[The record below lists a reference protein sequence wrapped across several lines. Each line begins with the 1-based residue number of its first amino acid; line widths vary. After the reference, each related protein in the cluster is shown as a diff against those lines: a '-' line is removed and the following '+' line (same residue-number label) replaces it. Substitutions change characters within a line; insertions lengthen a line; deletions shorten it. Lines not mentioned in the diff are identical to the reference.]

1 VVQIHSPRLVNQ
13 AALQQQPIILVSND
27 DGIHAAGIRALCEA
41 LERIGDV
48 WVVAPETERSAT
60 SHAITLDRPLR
71 LREHGAQKYALDGT
85 PVDCVYLGMYGLL
98 KERRPDIVVA
108 GINHG
113 ANLGSD
119 AFYSGT
125 VGAAREGALR
135 GTPALAVSLAGGH
148 GSGFAFAAELAC
160 EVVQAILARGTEAPR
175 LLSMNIPEGQVR
187 GIRVTTLGKRSYYD
201 QVEVRTD
208 PRGRAYYWIGGP
220 GSRTEMIP
228 GSDGEALAQGY
239 AALTPL
245 TLDLGL
251 IAAEEQERSRAL
263 VTGLAEANR

>member
-1 VVQIHSPRLVNQ
+1 MKRPT
-13 AALQQQPIILVSND
+13 ILVSND
-27 DGIHAAGIRALCEA
+27 DGIHAAGIRALCES
-41 LERIGDV
+41 LESWADV

-71 LREHGAQKYALDGT
+71 LRQEGPQRFALDGT
-85 PVDCVYLGMYGLL
+85 PVDCVYVGMYGVL
-98 KERRPDIVVA
+98 EGRMPDIVVA

-135 GTPALAVSLAGGH
+135 GTMGLAVSLAGH
-148 GSGFAFAAELAC
+148 AGSGFGFAAALATR
-160 EVVQAILARGTEAPR
+160 VVRAMLARGEHAPR
-175 LLSMNIPEGQVR
+175 LVSMNIPEGEVR

-201 QVEVRTD
+201 QVEARTD

-220 GSRTEMIP
+220 GSHTEMIP
-228 GSDGEALAQGY
+228 GSDGEAIVQGF
-239 AALTPL
+239 ATLTAL

-251 IAAEEQERSRAL
+251 TVSDERERARVLLADLEESR
-263 VTGLAEANR
+263 